1 MKIEKL
7 LIANRGEIALR
18 IMRSA
23 RSMGYTVVAIFSDN
37 DRNSAYVKEADECY
51 YLPGNSVSET
61 YLNIDAI
68 IKAAKDTSA
77 NAIHPGYGFLSE
89 NSLFAGAC
97 EQAGIIFVGPSS
109 EAIKAMGNKITAR
122 DIAKKNGVPIAPG
135 ITGNPQ
141 DLIARHTE
149 IGFPML
155 VKAAAGGGGK
165 GMRIVRS
172 FEELEQ
178 ALRNTSSEALNYFG
192 DGTIYIE
199 KYLENPR
206 HIEVQILGDK
216 TGNVIH
222 LFERECSVQRRHQKI
237 IEEAPSPSITPE
249 VRHRMCEAAIKL
261 VSSINYYNA
270 GTVEFLVDNNME
282 FFFLEMNTRIQVEH
296 PVTEMIT
303 GVDIVKEQFRIA
315 QGEPLSYKQSDLQ
328 IIGHAIELR
337 IYAEDPENNFMPSPG
352 TVLKYHYPGFDPSA
366 GSYRHEP
373 VRRIQIRVDDSSLHD
388 NSQVSPDFDPMIS
401 KVIAS
406 GKDRN
411 ETIKKLLT
419 FLPDYQ
425 VTGIKTNLG
434 FLQLLLNHE
443 DFINNGVHT
452 RYIDENY
459 DSLKELM
466 LNDRQA
472 INENIPVSAAIIYGM
487 CDSFDAKRVEPNEI
501 NTPTIYREIGFWRI
515 YRRINFILN
524 DTTHDIILTR
534 FNKHKTHPPESVSIK
549 DLKESTGVFCDIS
562 YIKDCITQSFTLY
575 KAITETQPGI
585 KKADNLF
592 ILIHEGERYP
602 LFMAKSSK
610 GVVHVRYSGRD
621 FAIKRLDV
629 AEPDDNCLENIS
641 MNQSSSGDIISPMP
655 GKVLSVLVEV
665 GDEVKKGD
673 LLMVI
678 EAMKM
683 ENNILAPYAGTVDK
697 LLVNTG
703 EKVDNS
709 SHLVHLIPSS
719 PL

>member
-23 RSMGYTVVAIFSDN
+23 RSMGYTVIAIFSDN

-51 YLPGNSVSET
+51 YLQGNSVSET

-68 IKAAKDTSA
+68 IKAAKDMGA

-89 NSLFAGAC
+89 NSLFAEAC

-122 DIAKKNGVPIAPG
+122 DFAKKNGVPVTPG

-141 DLIARHTE
+141 DLIAKHTE

-165 GMRIVRS
+165 GMRIVKS
-172 FEELEQ
+172 IEELEQ

-216 TGNVIH
+216 TGNIIH

-249 VRHRMCEAAIKL
+249 VRQRMCEAAIKL
-261 VSSINYYNA
+261 ASSINYNNA
-270 GTVEFLVDNNME
+270 GTVEFLVDDNME

-315 QGEPLSYKQSDLQ
+315 QDELLSYKQSDLQ
-328 IIGHAIELR
+328 IIGHALELR

-352 TVLKYHYPGFDPSA
+352 TVIKYHYPGFDPSA

-388 NSQVSPDFDPMIS
+388 NSQVSSEFDPMIS

-411 ETIKKLLT
+411 ETIKKLLA

-434 FLQLLLNHE
+434 FLQLLLNHK
-443 DFINNGVHT
+443 DFINNSVHT

-466 LNDRQA
+466 IDDRKS
-472 INENIPVSAAIIYGM
+472 INENIPVSAALIYGM
-487 CDSFDAKRVEPNEI
+487 CDSLEDKPVESSEI
-501 NTPTIYREIGFWRI
+501 NTPTIYRAIGYWRI

-524 DTTHDIILTR
+524 DTTHDVILTR
-534 FNKHKTHPPESVSIK
+534 FKKHKTHPPKSVSIK
-549 DLKESTGVFCDIS
+549 DLNESTGIFCEIA
-562 YIKDCITQSFTLY
+562 YVKNGIALNFTLY
-575 KAITETQPGI
+575 KAFIQSQPGI
-585 KKADNLF
+585 KKAENLF

-602 LFMAKSSK
+602 VYMTKSSQ
-610 GVVHVRYSGRD
+610 GVIHVRFSGRD
-621 FAIKRLDV
+621 FAIKRLDM
-629 AEPDDNCLENIS
+629 AEPDYICLESIS

-655 GKVLSVLVEV
+655 GKVLSVIVGA

-683 ENNILAPYAGTVDK
+683 ENNIQAPYAGTVDK
-697 LLVNTG
+697 LMVNAG

-709 SHLVHLIPSS
+709 THLVHLIPSS